1 MGEGRAA
8 VLGEGERAFLE
19 SRRVAH
25 LATADAAGVPHVVPV
40 CFALR
45 GDSVYIAIDR
55 KPKSGKP
62 LKRLRNIAE
71 NPRVRLTADHYD
83 DEDWTRL
90 RWVMVRGRAA
100 LLEEGAEHAA
110 AQQAPP
116 RQARAIPR
124 DGSGAASR
132 DRDQDRA
139 GHELERGRRRRR
151 AAMTA
156 RSARPRALSLFALP
170 GIPMVQPGDD
180 LPALIADGF
189 VRAGEA
195 AAEGDILVV
204 AQKIVSKSEGRYA
217 DLATVE
223 PGAEARE
230 LAARTAKDPRM
241 VELILSE
248 SRRVVR
254 HRPGVI
260 IVEHR
265 LGFVM
270 ANAGIDNSNV
280 EPAGADE
287 RVLLLPR
294 DPDGSAR
301 RLREGLRERLGVD
314 CAVIVNDSVGRAWR
328 IGTVGIAL
336 GATGLP
342 SLLDLRG
349 RDDLFGRPLEVTQ
362 VGLADELAAAASLL
376 QGEADEGMP
385 VVVVRGL
392 AAAGPGNA
400 GAALIRDE
408 ADDLFR

>member
-25 LATADAAGVPHVVPV
+25 FATADAAGVPHVVPV
-40 CFALR
+40 CFAIE

-55 KPKSGKP
+55 KPKSGRP

-71 NPRVRLTADHYD
+71 NPHVTLTADHYD

-110 AQQAPP
+110 AHRPPP
-116 RQARAIPR
+116 RQARSVSG
-124 DGSGAASR
+124 DGPGAASR

-156 RSARPRALSLFALP
+156 RPARPRALSLFALP

-280 EPAGADE
+280 EPADADE

-301 RLREGLRERLGVD
+301 RIREGLRERLGAD

-336 GATGLP
+336 GAAGLP

-392 AAAGPGNA
+392 AAAGPRNS

>member
-1 MGEGRAA
+1 M
-8 VLGEGERAFLE
+8 
-19 SRRVAH
+19 
-25 LATADAAGVPHVVPV
+25 T
-40 CFALR
+40 LR
-45 GDSVYIAIDR
+45 
-55 KPKSGKP
+55 P
-62 LKRLRNIAE
+62 
-71 NPRVRLTADHYD
+71 
-83 DEDWTRL
+83 
-90 RWVMVRGRAA
+90 
-100 LLEEGAEHAA
+100 
-110 AQQAPP
+110 
-116 RQARAIPR
+116 
-124 DGSGAASR
+124 
-132 DRDQDRA
+132 
-139 GHELERGRRRRR
+139 
-151 AAMTA
+151 
-156 RSARPRALSLFALP
+156 ARPRALSLFALP

-180 LPALIADGF
+180 LAALIADGF
-189 VRAGEA
+189 AHAGEA
-195 AAEGDILVV
+195 AAAGDVLVV

-217 DLATVE
+217 NLATVE
-223 PGAEARE
+223 PGRQARE
-230 LAARTAKDPRM
+230 LAAMTDKDPRM

-280 EPAGADE
+280 EPAGTDE

-301 RLREGLRERLGVD
+301 RLREGLRQRLGAD

-328 IGTVGIAL
+328 IGTVGLAL
-336 GATGLP
+336 GAAGLP

-349 RDDLFGRPLEVTQ
+349 REDLFGRPLEVTQ

-385 VVVVRGL
+385 AVVVRGL
-392 AAAGPGNA
+392 AAAGPGND

>member
-1 MGEGRAA
+1 MT
-8 VLGEGERAFLE
+8 ER
-19 SRRVAH
+19 
-25 LATADAAGVPHVVPV
+25 P
-40 CFALR
+40 
-45 GDSVYIAIDR
+45 
-55 KPKSGKP
+55 
-62 LKRLRNIAE
+62 
-71 NPRVRLTADHYD
+71 
-83 DEDWTRL
+83 
-90 RWVMVRGRAA
+90 
-100 LLEEGAEHAA
+100 
-110 AQQAPP
+110 
-116 RQARAIPR
+116 
-124 DGSGAASR
+124 
-132 DRDQDRA
+132 
-139 GHELERGRRRRR
+139 
-151 AAMTA
+151 
-156 RSARPRALSLFALP
+156 ARPRSLSLFALP

-180 LPALIADGF
+180 LAALIADGF
-189 VRAGEA
+189 ARTGEA
-195 AAEGDILVV
+195 ASAGDVLVV

-217 DLATVE
+217 NLATVE
-223 PGAEARE
+223 PSPQARE
-230 LAARTAKDPRM
+230 LAAMTDKDPRM

-280 EPAGADE
+280 EPAGTDE

-301 RLREGLRERLGVD
+301 RLREGLRQRLGVD

-328 IGTVGIAL
+328 IGTVGLAL
-336 GATGLP
+336 GAAGLP

-349 RDDLFGRPLEVTQ
+349 REDLFGRPLEVTQ

-392 AAAGPGNA
+392 SPAGPGND

>member
-1 MGEGRAA
+1 MS
-8 VLGEGERAFLE
+8 ERA
-19 SRRVAH
+19 
-25 LATADAAGVPHVVPV
+25 P
-40 CFALR
+40 
-45 GDSVYIAIDR
+45 
-55 KPKSGKP
+55 
-62 LKRLRNIAE
+62 
-71 NPRVRLTADHYD
+71 
-83 DEDWTRL
+83 
-90 RWVMVRGRAA
+90 
-100 LLEEGAEHAA
+100 
-110 AQQAPP
+110 
-116 RQARAIPR
+116 
-124 DGSGAASR
+124 
-132 DRDQDRA
+132 
-139 GHELERGRRRRR
+139 
-151 AAMTA
+151 
-156 RSARPRALSLFALP
+156 RPRALSLFALP

-180 LPALIADGF
+180 LAALIADGF
-189 VRAGEA
+189 ACAGEA
-195 AAEGDILVV
+195 AAVGDVLVV

-223 PGAEARE
+223 PGARARS
-230 LAARTAKDPRM
+230 LAALTDKDPRL

-248 SRRVVR
+248 TRRVVR
-254 HRPGVI
+254 HRPNVI

-270 ANAGIDNSNV
+270 ANAGIDSSNV

-287 RVLLLPR
+287 RVLLLPV

-301 RLREGLRERLGVD
+301 RLREGLSARLGVA

-328 IGTVGIAL
+328 IGTVGLAL
-336 GATGLP
+336 GAAGLP

-362 VGLADELAAAASLL
+362 VALADELAAAASLL

-392 AAAGPGNA
+392 ATAGPGNA

>member
-1 MGEGRAA
+1 M
-8 VLGEGERAFLE
+8 
-19 SRRVAH
+19 
-25 LATADAAGVPHVVPV
+25 T
-40 CFALR
+40 
-45 GDSVYIAIDR
+45 
-55 KPKSGKP
+55 
-62 LKRLRNIAE
+62 
-71 NPRVRLTADHYD
+71 VR
-83 DEDWTRL
+83 
-90 RWVMVRGRAA
+90 
-100 LLEEGAEHAA
+100 
-110 AQQAPP
+110 P
-116 RQARAIPR
+116 
-124 DGSGAASR
+124 S
-132 DRDQDRA
+132 
-139 GHELERGRRRRR
+139 
-151 AAMTA
+151 
-156 RSARPRALSLFALP
+156 RPRALSLFALP

-180 LPALIADGF
+180 LAALIADGF
-189 VRAGEA
+189 ARAGEA
-195 AAEGDILVV
+195 ASGGDVLVV

-217 DLATVE
+217 NLATVV

-230 LAARTAKDPRM
+230 LAARTDKDPRM

-270 ANAGIDNSNV
+270 ANAGIDSSNV

-294 DPDGSAR
+294 DPDGSAG

-328 IGTVGIAL
+328 IGTVGLGL
-336 GATGLP
+336 GASGLP

-392 AAAGPGNA
+392 AAAGPGND
-400 GAALIRDE
+400 GAALIRGE

>member
-1 MGEGRAA
+1 M
-8 VLGEGERAFLE
+8 
-19 SRRVAH
+19 
-25 LATADAAGVPHVVPV
+25 T
-40 CFALR
+40 
-45 GDSVYIAIDR
+45 
-55 KPKSGKP
+55 
-62 LKRLRNIAE
+62 
-71 NPRVRLTADHYD
+71 
-83 DEDWTRL
+83 TR
-90 RWVMVRGRAA
+90 
-100 LLEEGAEHAA
+100 
-110 AQQAPP
+110 P
-116 RQARAIPR
+116 
-124 DGSGAASR
+124 
-132 DRDQDRA
+132 
-139 GHELERGRRRRR
+139 
-151 AAMTA
+151 
-156 RSARPRALSLFALP
+156 ARPRALSLFALP
-170 GIPMVQPGDD
+170 GIPMVRPGDD
-180 LPALIADGF
+180 LAVLIQEGF
-189 VRAGEA
+189 ARAGEA
-195 AAEGDILVV
+195 AAAGDVLVV

-217 DLATVE
+217 SLASVE
-223 PGAEARE
+223 PGPQARE
-230 LAARTAKDPRM
+230 LAALTEKDPRM
-241 VELILSE
+241 VELILGE

-280 EPAGADE
+280 EPAEGDE

-301 RLREGLRERLGVD
+301 RLRAGLRDRLGAD

-328 IGTVGIAL
+328 IGTVGLAL
-336 GATGLP
+336 GAAGLP

-392 AAAGPGNA
+392 SPAGPGSD

>member
-25 LATADAAGVPHVVPV
+25 FATADAAGVPHVVPV
-40 CFALR
+40 CFAIE

-55 KPKSGKP
+55 KPKSGRP

-71 NPRVRLTADHYD
+71 NPHVTLTADHYD

-110 AQQAPP
+110 AH
-116 RQARAIPR
+116 RLLRAKHASIPR
-124 DGSGAASR
+124 DGPGAASG

-156 RSARPRALSLFALP
+156 RPARPRALSLFALP

-189 VRAGEA
+189 ARAGEA
-195 AAEGDILVV
+195 VAEGDVLVV

-280 EPAGADE
+280 EPAGTDE

-301 RLREGLRERLGVD
+301 RIREGLRERLGAD

-328 IGTVGIAL
+328 VGTVGLAL
-336 GATGLP
+336 GAAGLP

-362 VGLADELAAAASLL
+362 VALADELAAAASLL

>member
-1 MGEGRAA
+1 
-8 VLGEGERAFLE
+8 
-19 SRRVAH
+19 
-25 LATADAAGVPHVVPV
+25 
-40 CFALR
+40 
-45 GDSVYIAIDR
+45 
-55 KPKSGKP
+55 
-62 LKRLRNIAE
+62 
-71 NPRVRLTADHYD
+71 
-83 DEDWTRL
+83 
-90 RWVMVRGRAA
+90 
-100 LLEEGAEHAA
+100 
-110 AQQAPP
+110 
-116 RQARAIPR
+116 
-124 DGSGAASR
+124 
-132 DRDQDRA
+132 
-139 GHELERGRRRRR
+139 
-151 AAMTA
+151 
-156 RSARPRALSLFALP
+156 
-170 GIPMVQPGDD
+170 MVQPGDD

-195 AAEGDILVV
+195 AAEGDVLVV

-230 LAARTAKDPRM
+230 LAARTAKDPRL

-265 LGFVM
+265 LG
-270 ANAGIDNSNV
+270 SSWRT
-280 EPAGADE
+280 PASTIPTWSR
-287 RVLLLPR
+287 RVPTSGCCCFPAIQTAAR
-294 DPDGSAR
+294 GVSGRGCVSGSAR
-301 RLREGLRERLGVD
+301 
-314 CAVIVNDSVGRAWR
+314 
-328 IGTVGIAL
+328 IAPSSSTTASAAP
-336 GATGLP
+336 GGWVPWASRSALP
-342 SLLDLRG
+342 GCPLCSTLRG

>member
-1 MGEGRAA
+1 M
-8 VLGEGERAFLE
+8 
-19 SRRVAH
+19 
-25 LATADAAGVPHVVPV
+25 T
-40 CFALR
+40 
-45 GDSVYIAIDR
+45 DR
-55 KPKSGKP
+55 PS
-62 LKRLRNIAE
+62 
-71 NPRVRLTADHYD
+71 
-83 DEDWTRL
+83 
-90 RWVMVRGRAA
+90 
-100 LLEEGAEHAA
+100 
-110 AQQAPP
+110 
-116 RQARAIPR
+116 
-124 DGSGAASR
+124 
-132 DRDQDRA
+132 
-139 GHELERGRRRRR
+139 
-151 AAMTA
+151 
-156 RSARPRALSLFALP
+156 RPRALSLFALQ
-170 GIPMVQPGDD
+170 GIPMVRPGDD
-180 LPALIADGF
+180 LAALIADGF
-189 VRAGEA
+189 TRAGEV
-195 AAEGDILVV
+195 AAEGDVLVV

-217 DLATVE
+217 NLATVE
-223 PGAEARE
+223 PGRQARE
-230 LAARTAKDPRM
+230 LAAMTDKDPRM

-280 EPAGADE
+280 EPSGDDE
-287 RVLLLPR
+287 RVLLLPV

-301 RLREGLRERLGVD
+301 RLREGLRQRLGVD

-328 IGTVGIAL
+328 IGTVGLAL
-336 GATGLP
+336 GAAGLP

-362 VGLADELAAAASLL
+362 VALADELAAAASLL

-392 AAAGPGNA
+392 AAAGPGND

>member
-1 MGEGRAA
+1 M
-8 VLGEGERAFLE
+8 
-19 SRRVAH
+19 
-25 LATADAAGVPHVVPV
+25 T
-40 CFALR
+40 
-45 GDSVYIAIDR
+45 
-55 KPKSGKP
+55 
-62 LKRLRNIAE
+62 
-71 NPRVRLTADHYD
+71 PR
-83 DEDWTRL
+83 
-90 RWVMVRGRAA
+90 
-100 LLEEGAEHAA
+100 
-110 AQQAPP
+110 P
-116 RQARAIPR
+116 
-124 DGSGAASR
+124 
-132 DRDQDRA
+132 
-139 GHELERGRRRRR
+139 
-151 AAMTA
+151 
-156 RSARPRALSLFALP
+156 ARPRALSLFALP

-180 LPALIADGF
+180 LAALIADGF
-189 VRAGEA
+189 ARAGEA
-195 AAEGDILVV
+195 AAAGDVLVV

-217 DLATVE
+217 NLATVE
-223 PGAEARE
+223 PGDEAQE
-230 LAARTAKDPRM
+230 LAALTDKDPRM

-280 EPAGADE
+280 EPSGADE

-301 RLREGLRERLGVD
+301 RLREGLRARLAID

-328 IGTVGIAL
+328 VGTVGLAL
-336 GATGLP
+336 GAAGLP

-392 AAAGPGNA
+392 AAPGPGSD
-400 GAALIRDE
+400 GAALIRAE

>member
-1 MGEGRAA
+1 
-8 VLGEGERAFLE
+8 
-19 SRRVAH
+19 
-25 LATADAAGVPHVVPV
+25 
-40 CFALR
+40 
-45 GDSVYIAIDR
+45 
-55 KPKSGKP
+55 
-62 LKRLRNIAE
+62 
-71 NPRVRLTADHYD
+71 
-83 DEDWTRL
+83 
-90 RWVMVRGRAA
+90 
-100 LLEEGAEHAA
+100 
-110 AQQAPP
+110 
-116 RQARAIPR
+116 
-124 DGSGAASR
+124 
-132 DRDQDRA
+132 
-139 GHELERGRRRRR
+139 
-151 AAMTA
+151 MTA
-156 RSARPRALSLFALP
+156 RPARPRALSLFALP
-170 GIPMVQPGDD
+170 GIPMVQPADD
-180 LPALIADGF
+180 LAALIGEGF
-189 VRAGEA
+189 ARAGEA
-195 AAEGDILVV
+195 LAAGDVLVV

-217 DLATVE
+217 DLAAVE
-223 PGAEARE
+223 PGTQARA
-230 LAARTAKDPRM
+230 LAARTDKDPRM

-280 EPAGADE
+280 EPAGDDE

-294 DPDGSAR
+294 DPDASAR
-301 RLREGLRERLGVD
+301 RLRQGLRERLGTD

-328 IGTVGIAL
+328 IGTVGLAL
-336 GATGLP
+336 GAAGLP

-362 VGLADELAAAASLL
+362 VALADELAAAASLL

-392 AAAGPGNA
+392 SPAGPGND